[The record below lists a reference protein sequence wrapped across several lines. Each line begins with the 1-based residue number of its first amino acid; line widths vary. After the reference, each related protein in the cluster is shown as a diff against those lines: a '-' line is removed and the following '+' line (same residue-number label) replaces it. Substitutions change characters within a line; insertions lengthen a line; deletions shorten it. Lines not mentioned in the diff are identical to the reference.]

1 VKAQLAGVAL
11 LAAAAAA
18 CGGHSGPGTRL
29 TIEVGG
35 TGGVHAYRLECD
47 PARGDA
53 PHPALLC
60 SALRREPR
68 LLVGGRGVS
77 HSCPARAGGGDA
89 FRVSGTY
96 RGYRID
102 SIVPPPECTWVP
114 GQEDAADVWSHL
126 MEDAGPG
133 RVEHDFAE
141 PPPSAAERA
150 RRRERSRRLQS
161 LQDRDRRLTRVRV
174 AALDAGRLRLRPG
187 QPPDPR
193 ARNVLRDYVARGE
206 LVEGPTP
213 ARARVYATTRRRA
226 ERQLG
231 FSTTLR
237 DGPVYLLLVQY
248 SYRDYRGRSRLAEG
262 GTWSLID
269 ARTLEGTDGGLGPAL
284 PSVRLG
290 RAMQLRLLA
299 ASASSRRSPSQSR
312 G

>member
-18 CGGHSGPGTRL
+18 CGGHSAGATRL

-35 TGGVHAYRLECD
+35 TDGVRAYSLECD
-47 PARGDA
+47 PAGGDA
-53 PHPALLC
+53 PHPRSLC
-60 SALRREPR
+60 SALRREPK

-77 HSCPARAGGGDA
+77 HSCPSRPGGGEA

-102 SIVPPPECTWVP
+102 SIFPPPECTWVP
-114 GQEDAADVWSHL
+114 GQDDAAGAWSYL
-126 MEDAGPG
+126 MDDAGPG
-133 RVEHDFAE
+133 RLERDFAAS
-141 PPPSAAERA
+141 PASAAERA
-150 RRRERSRRLQS
+150 RRRERSRRVQS
-161 LQDRDRRLTRVRV
+161 LQERDRRLRRVRL
-174 AALDAGRLRLRPG
+174 AALEAGRLRLRPG
-187 QPPDPR
+187 QFPDPY
-193 ARNVLRDYVARGE
+193 AQSVIRDFVAGGE

-231 FSTTLR
+231 YSTTRR

-248 SYRDYRGRSRLAEG
+248 SYRDYRGRSHLAEG

-290 RAMQLRLLA
+290 RPMQLRL
-299 ASASSRRSPSQSR
+299 
-312 G
+312 